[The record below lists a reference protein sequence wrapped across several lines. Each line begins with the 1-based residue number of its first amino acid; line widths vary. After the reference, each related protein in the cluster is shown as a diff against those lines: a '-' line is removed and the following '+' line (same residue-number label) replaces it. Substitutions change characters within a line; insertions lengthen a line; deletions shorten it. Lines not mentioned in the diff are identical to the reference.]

1 MFRELLSTASQVKL
15 QLIESLLNDS
25 HCFIADLLAEFD
37 LSLSLF
43 RKYVTEINHDLSF
56 LKISIDAHSLV
67 SLELHSF
74 AARSDVYSFF
84 LAESSAFKLLELLF
98 SSHFSSYETLAIEL
112 NLSKSSIIR
121 LIKKINLEIQPYDFH
136 IEKKPIRLAGNEIN
150 IRQFYAVFFLEKYQH
165 EFRDASKNQEQE
177 FLKIAQLFAAATPL
191 KLYFSDIRKIAF
203 IIYVHSRR
211 DRLFASKPAGD
222 KIEYFLERIDLAD
235 FSHYQRSYL
244 EKVMGYLT
252 SHITADPT
260 IYSQVRQTFLHLT
273 KQIFDKYDYEETDFQ
288 EKLTAVTFKYLLE
301 TNLNVPYCILNDRL
315 ARFAANCDYAQQA
328 VNREIIRLVTHSEL
342 PAIRPATINHLI
354 YIFHTSFPLFAKQ
367 IIDQHANYHLA
378 LLYDTNGDHTEM
390 IRTQIKQFVPYDLT
404 ITILNPLDSFSIPA
418 VKEPYDLII
427 GNIVPPS
434 QKIPF
439 KATDI
444 FITREEIGFI
454 ARNIQE
460 KAIQQIE
467 KKPPSNLH

>member
-1 MFRELLSTASQVKL
+1 
-15 QLIESLLNDS
+15 
-25 HCFIADLLAEFD
+25 
-37 LSLSLF
+37 
-43 RKYVTEINHDLSF
+43 
-56 LKISIDAHSLV
+56 
-67 SLELHSF
+67 
-74 AARSDVYSFF
+74 
-84 LAESSAFKLLELLF
+84 
-98 SSHFSSYETLAIEL
+98 
-112 NLSKSSIIR
+112 
-121 LIKKINLEIQPYDFH
+121 
-136 IEKKPIRLAGNEIN
+136 
-150 IRQFYAVFFLEKYQH
+150 
-165 EFRDASKNQEQE
+165 
-177 FLKIAQLFAAATPL
+177 
-191 KLYFSDIRKIAF
+191 
-203 IIYVHSRR
+203 
-211 DRLFASKPAGD
+211 
-222 KIEYFLERIDLAD
+222 
-235 FSHYQRSYL
+235 
-244 EKVMGYLT
+244 MGYLT